1 MDFSGGNYYG
11 VEFHDVYAPGAD
23 FSGALIVG
31 SYVDAQEN
39 ELAGA
44 DFSDATIR
52 SFYYGIYFSYSD
64 MPSADFSG
72 ASIEATA
79 GLGFYATDM
88 PNGDFNRVHLESEAG
103 TVSLTYAILQSADFS
118 SAFVESGGAD
128 LWLRS
133 ADLSGADFTN
143 SRLKAL
149 SASSNY
155 HQGPAFIDI
164 DDSNLASTD
173 FTSAKIKSGGG
184 IYLRSDYAPYST
196 FKDAT
201 LTAGR
206 SGDGGYGSISFYDS
220 LFFESNFKRANLKA
234 QQAEPDAKGDG
245 VYFIDANLMG
255 SDFTKATVDAPNS
268 VFFDGADVRLTEWK
282 KSHVPGEHAAERWD
296 EASFSYGSSFHTT
309 MMGGPLCVDEYDQ
322 SYCDLKAAQGK
333 CTKGLIEKRCRATC
347 NAC

>member
-1 MDFSGGNYYG
+1 MIAGGYYYG
-11 VEFHDVYAPGAD
+11 VVMDSLYAPGAD

-31 SYVDAQEN
+31 SYVDATEN
-39 ELAGA
+39 TLAGA

-52 SFYYGIYFSYSD
+52 SRYGGIDFSYSD
-64 MPSADFSG
+64 MQSATFSG
-72 ASIEATA
+72 ASIEAT
-79 GLGFYATDM
+79 GWLDFSESDM
-88 PNGDFNRVHLESEAG
+88 SNGDFNHVHLESDFRG
-103 TVSLTYAILQSADFS
+103 IDLSYAILQSADFS
-118 SAFVESGGAD
+118 GAFVESGGED
-128 LWLRS
+128 LWLIG
-133 ADLSGADFTN
+133 ADLSGADFTD

-282 KSHVPGEHAAERWD
+282 KAHVPGEHAAEHWD